1 LGTECYTKI
10 QKGFLADNFSFVGF
24 GVNKMDN
31 ENYTQI
37 STSTFKSY
45 LAFWIGQIFSIL
57 GSSITQFALVWWLT
71 EASGS
76 PLILSIASFFYILPM
91 TIVIPFA
98 GVLADRISRKKII
111 IVVDSCMAFIVLVLI
126 FSFNFGFINPI
137 VIIITNGFLGLFQ
150 GFHGPTVAAIVPTM
164 VPKDRLSRM
173 NGINFL
179 FTSFMQIIGPVIA
192 STVLAFIPIELL
204 LWIDPLTFLIALIP
218 LILIKI
224 PLVKEEGASSKS
236 FSFIK
241 DYREGFRTLKLIPAV
256 FLMLLISMFINFL
269 WRPYGILLPYF
280 VKFDHMGTVSDL
292 ALVMAL
298 MNIGMFLGALVTSIK
313 KEWKHSTS
321 FYFGG
326 ELFLMVMYAI
336 LALTPHGLFIMMG
349 IAAACLGFIVP
360 ILNTIYLT
368 IMQLKVPV
376 DKMGRISSI
385 DWMIS
390 TVISPIATIITGPLA
405 ESLGVGNLF
414 LFSAIIGIIISLI
427 FWWIAHRKIPK
438 NG

>member
-1 LGTECYTKI
+1 MKNDNLTSGT
-10 QKGFLADNFSFVGF
+10 
-24 GVNKMDN
+24 
-31 ENYTQI
+31 
-37 STSTFKSY
+37 TFKSY
-45 LAFWIGQIFSIL
+45 LIFWIGQLFSLL
-57 GSSITQFALVWWLT
+57 GSSITQFAIVWWLT

-98 GVLADRISRKKII
+98 GVLADRISRKKIL
-111 IVVDSCMAFIVLVLI
+111 IVVDSCMASIILVLI

-150 GFHGPTVAAIVPTM
+150 GFHAPTVAAIVPTM
-164 VPKDRLSRM
+164 VPKDKLSRM

-179 FTSFMQIIGPVIA
+179 FTGFMHIIGPVIA
-192 STVLAFIPIELL
+192 SMLLAFIPIELL
-204 LWIDPLTFLIALIP
+204 LWIDPLTFLLALFP
-218 LILIKI
+218 LILITI
-224 PLVKEEGASSKS
+224 PSIKEEETKAKE
-236 FSFIK
+236 FSFIEDFK
-241 DYREGFRTLKLIPAV
+241 DGLRTLRLIPAV

-269 WRPYGILLPYF
+269 WRPYGILLSYF
-280 VKFDHMGTVSDL
+280 IKFDHAGTVSDL

-298 MNIGMFLGALVTSIK
+298 MNVGMFLGALLTSIK

-326 ELFLMVMYAI
+326 EVFLMIMYAI
-336 LALTPHGLFIMMG
+336 IAITPHGFFIMMG
-349 IAAACLGFIVP
+349 IAAAFLGFIVP

-368 IMQLKVPV
+368 IMQLKVPL

-405 ESLGVGNLF
+405 ELLGVRNLF
-414 LFSAIIGIIISLI
+414 LFSAIIGITIALI
-427 FWWIAHRKIPK
+427 FWWIAHLKLTKKK
-438 NG
+438 NKLKKDLEPTSDGR